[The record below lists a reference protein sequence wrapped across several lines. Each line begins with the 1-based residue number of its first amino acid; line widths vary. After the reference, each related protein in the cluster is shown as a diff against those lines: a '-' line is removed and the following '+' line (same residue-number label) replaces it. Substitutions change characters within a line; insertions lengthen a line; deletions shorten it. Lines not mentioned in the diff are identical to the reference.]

1 LSSSATVP
9 PASQATTPGR
19 SFQAVLANASTEG
32 SLEPRTVSYT
42 AKTPLGQK
50 AGDHAVDETAPAG
63 LVALESGE
71 TDAVEGT
78 RGEHWAATSDTTG
91 AISSLATATT
101 AATAGATATSTDVS
115 VAVEAS
121 ADGYFRQGIVGASVS
136 DGGSVRSSIEDAGV
150 PVASSGAVRVP
161 GKQDR
166 PKALT
171 DLKDVST
178 QTTAGVAVVDQSRI
192 PVVNLVSWQ
201 GSAHG
206 GGSEAS
212 GNPAKSG
219 AAESSAGTGGKPA
232 ASVDRASGA
241 SDGVA
246 DGAAGAVVLPSV
258 AAGFEQGVLMQ
269 APAEMVEAGLDV
281 STLSALSGNS
291 ELTSN
296 ANGGQAT
303 GKSVPKG
310 AAAVG
315 DSGGLSGADGVSS
328 TKSATGGVGDTSSR
342 AVANST
348 QTAQSLQGELSKP
361 GTGGIVPRATENGAV
376 QTPMQAVSHD
386 GATAQRTVS
395 GASDGAHTGKAQDL
409 PASAHLADGDAVA
422 ASGINSAK
430 LIQTMGETEMHV
442 GMHSAE
448 FGDISIRT
456 SLSQQQMVTQI
467 SLDHN
472 DLSQT
477 ISAHLSAVQAK
488 LGEEYGLHAS
498 IEINNQG
505 APLSSG
511 QGDSSQ
517 RGQQPFARSSPG
529 KSVGSVELN
538 ESVSSVVALTSA
550 GSGHG
555 LDIRV

>member
-9 PASQATTPGR
+9 PASQATTSGR

-42 AKTPLGQK
+42 AKAPLGQK

-71 TDAVEGT
+71 TDVVEGT
-78 RGEHWAATSDTTG
+78 RGEHWAATSDMTE

-115 VAVEAS
+115 VAVEVS

-178 QTTAGVAVVDQSRI
+178 QTTAGVAVVDQSRV
-192 PVVNLVSWQ
+192 PVVNIVSWQ
-201 GSAHG
+201 GFAHG
-206 GGSEAS
+206 QGSEAS

-219 AAESSAGTGGKPA
+219 RTENSAGTGGKPA

-241 SDGVA
+241 SNGVA

-258 AAGFEQGVLMQ
+258 AAGVEQGVLMQ
-269 APAEMVEAGLDV
+269 APTEVFEIGLDV

-291 ELTSN
+291 ELTSS

-310 AAAVG
+310 APAVG
-315 DSGGLSGADGVSS
+315 DSGGLSAADGVSS
-328 TKSATGGVGDTSSR
+328 TKSATGGVGDASR

-361 GTGGIVPRATENGAV
+361 GTGGIVPTATEKGAV
-376 QTPMQAVSHD
+376 QTPMQAVSHE
-386 GATAQRTVS
+386 GATAQRTAS
-395 GASDGAHTGKAQDL
+395 GTSDAAHAGKAQDL
-409 PASAHLADGDAVA
+409 PASAHLADGDVVA

-477 ISAHLSAVQAK
+477 ISTHLSAVQTK

-505 APLSSG
+505 APLSGG
-511 QGDSSQ
+511 QGNSSQ
-517 RGQQPFARSSPG
+517 RDQQSFARCTGG
-529 KSVGSVELN
+529 KSVVSVELN